1 MKTESKKTNQPKF
14 ETRAIHAGQ
23 DPDPTTNAVM
33 YPIYMTTT
41 YAQSSPGVHK
51 GYDYSRAGNPTRTA
65 YEKCLASLE
74 GGKYGF
80 AFASGCAA
88 STTVSG
94 LLKEGDHVV
103 VCDDV
108 YGGTRRLFSMV
119 LDDKGLDFTF
129 VDMTDFKKF
138 ESAIKKNT
146 KLVWMETP
154 TNPTM
159 KILDVKKITT
169 FCQKKKILTLLDN
182 SFMSPYFQRPLDL
195 GVDIAYHSTT
205 KYIGGHSDILG
216 GALITSDD
224 KLGERIQYL
233 QKCMGTVPSPFD
245 CFMAMRSIKT
255 LAVRMKQHEENA
267 KALAGF
273 LEKQPKIEKVLY
285 PGLKSHPQHELA
297 KKQMSGFGGML
308 SFYIKGGLK
317 ETKRFLENLQVF
329 TLAESLGGVESLM
342 NHPAIMT
349 HASVPVDVRR
359 QLGITDN
366 LIRVSVGI
374 EHVDD
379 LIDDLK
385 SALAKA

>member
-1 MKTESKKTNQPKF
+1 MKTDKAKF

-23 DPDPTTNAVM
+23 EPEPTTNSVM

-80 AFASGCAA
+80 AFSSGCAA
-88 STTVSG
+88 TTTIAM

-159 KILDVKKITT
+159 KILDVKKITAL
-169 FCQKKKILTLLDN
+169 CQKKKILTVLDN
-182 SFMSPYFQRPLDL
+182 SFMSPYFQQPLEL

-216 GALITSDD
+216 GGLVTADD
-224 KLGERIQYL
+224 KLGEKLQYL
-233 QKCMGTVPSPFD
+233 QKCLGNVPSPFD
-245 CFMAMRSIKT
+245 CFMVMRSIKT

-267 KALAGF
+267 KAVAAF
-273 LEKQPKIEKVLY
+273 LEKHPKVEKVLY

-308 SFYIKGGLK
+308 SFYVKGGLK
-317 ETKRFLENLQVF
+317 ETKKFLENLNVI
-329 TLAESLGGVESLM
+329 TLAESLGGVESLA

-349 HASVPVDVRR
+349 HASVPPEVRKE
-359 QLGITDN
+359 LGIYDN
-366 LIRVSVGI
+366 LVRLSVGI
-374 EHVDD
+374 EHADD
-379 LIDDLK
+379 LIADLK